1 MGIRWLVTR
10 RYAYIAV
17 RTRNRASKRPKI
29 ERVSQLLHPLVS
41 RQKVDI
47 TILIY
52 TLQHHFS
59 HLTHTLHPHHRT
71 HPTHTREA
79 ESEEEEDER
88 RRRSRDAPGR
98 SGDATIEVDTVIN
111 WRPRTQWTWTRGL
124 ITG

>member
-1 MGIRWLVTR
+1 MGIRRLVTR

-17 RTRNRASKRPKI
+17 RTRNRASKRPKN
-29 ERVSQLLHPLVS
+29 ERVSQLCHPLVS
-41 RQKVDI
+41 RQKVNI

-79 ESEEEEDER
+79 ESEEEEEER
-88 RRRSRDAPGR
+88 RGEAGTRREGVETPRSRLTR
-98 SGDATIEVDTVIN
+98 VIN
-111 WRPRTQWTWTRGL
+111 WRPRT
-124 ITG
+124 